1 MWGNLKQRNTKGER
15 NMIKLE
21 VEDCCHSCKYFAA
34 DVEEPPVLTN
44 IFGDEI
50 RGDTI
55 IYCQYREWCEYLM
68 RYLTE
73 QLNSEVK
80 NE

>member
-1 MWGNLKQRNTKGER
+1 
-15 NMIKLE
+15 MIKLE
-21 VEDCCHSCKYFAA
+21 VKDYCQTCKYFTA
-34 DVEEPPVLTN
+34 DVAGTTALTN